1 MRLFPGSIKGRLFL
15 WVFLF
20 TSTLLIILGTSV
32 YLEVKKAVFHSVEHT
47 LHAKIQILKGLLHEE
62 HGTIELEL
70 AEIVAG
76 EYSVPRSGHY
86 YKVMIDDGVLA
97 ASPSLVDEDF
107 DLSSGELQSFDEQM
121 QEKIYTSTGP
131 ADEPVMVVQHDFE
144 VFDLPARVYA
154 AQSLEESLD
163 LIKKF
168 RIFLFTI
175 IPLSIFVVAVAGFR
189 IVKKSLSPLKE
200 FSSKIGKISH
210 RTMSERVEE
219 KNLAEEMKGLA
230 GSFNSMLDRLETAF
244 DAEKRL
250 IADAS
255 HELKTP
261 LSVIKAQ
268 CDVLLQRDRSIEEYT
283 GALHT
288 INATSDAMK
297 RLIND
302 MLSLARLDSG
312 ILSASGFKSVSINE
326 CIERAIKLTRVFADE
341 KRINISQNPVEDIV
355 MAGDENALTEA
366 FSNIIENAVR
376 YNRDN
381 GSVEISISKSGDQA
395 MIAVTDTGQGIKK
408 DDIDKI
414 FDRFYRADSA
424 RSSEGTG
431 LGLSI
436 AKAIIEAHGGKIN
449 VKSEP
454 VKGASFFISFPSTS
468 FPSFTKGG

>member
-15 WVFLF
+15 WLFLF
-20 TSTLLIILGTSV
+20 TSALLIILGTSV

-47 LHAKIQILKGLLHEE
+47 LHSKIQILKGLLHEE

-86 YKVMIDDGVLA
+86 YKVMIDDGILA

-121 QEKIYTSTGP
+121 QEKIYISAGP
-131 ADEPVMVVQHDFE
+131 AGEPLMVVQHDFE
-144 VFDLPARVYA
+144 VFDLPARVYV

-163 LIKKF
+163 LIKEF

-175 IPLSIFVVAVAGFR
+175 IPLSIFAVAIAGFR
-189 IVKKSLSPLKE
+189 IVKKALSPLKE
-200 FSSKIGKISH
+200 FSSTIGKISH

-244 DAEKRL
+244 DAERRL

-283 GALHT
+283 EALRT

-302 MLSLARLDSG
+302 MLSLAQLDSG
-312 ILSASGFKSVSINE
+312 ILSASGFRAVSING

-341 KRINISQNPVEDIV
+341 KRINISQRHVEDIV
-355 MAGDENALTEA
+355 MAGDEGALTEA
-366 FSNIIENAVR
+366 FTNIIENAVR
-376 YNRDN
+376 YNRDR
-381 GSVEISISKSGDQA
+381 GSVEISISKSGGQA
-395 MIAVTDTGQGIKK
+395 IIEVTDTGQGIKK
-408 DDIDKI
+408 EDMDKI

-424 RSSEGTG
+424 RGSEGTG

-454 VKGASFFISFPSTS
+454 GKGASFFISFPSS
-468 FPSFTKGG
+468 GSR